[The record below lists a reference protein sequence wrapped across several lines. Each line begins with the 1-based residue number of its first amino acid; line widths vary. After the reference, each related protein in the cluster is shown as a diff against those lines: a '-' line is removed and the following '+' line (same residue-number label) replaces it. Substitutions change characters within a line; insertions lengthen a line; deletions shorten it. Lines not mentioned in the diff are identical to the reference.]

1 MNTTINYELLNT
13 LIILGIVLVSI
24 MILATIYFV
33 FALRKVSILTKKI
46 DYLTEDATYKL
57 EKLNVTVDALVK
69 FSDYIN
75 VLETYLNKNTK
86 VFIEYLA
93 NNKIEKDN
101 KKIN

>member
-1 MNTTINYELLNT
+1 
-13 LIILGIVLVSI
+13 VLVSI

-33 FALRKVSILTKKI
+33 FALRKVSILTKKV

-93 NNKIEKDN
+93 NNKLEK
-101 KKIN
+101 K

>member
-33 FALRKVSILTKKI
+33 FALRKVSILTKKV

-93 NNKIEKDN
+93 NNKLEK
-101 KKIN
+101 K